1 MLTRRSALV
10 NAAANGLAAVGLG
23 GRPLSGSAAQ
33 ATPTA
38 REATPVGLDLSRAP
52 LWRTAA
58 DRGLVFGTSTAT
70 WQLEDAEYARLV
82 DHEAA
87 ILFTEDDLL
96 WYRLRPEPGAEL
108 DFTYGDRFFAFAEER
123 GQLVFA
129 THLVWDEGFGEGWT
143 EDDLFGMED
152 ARSLML
158 DTVEQVVGH
167 YRGRVAGWVVVNE
180 AIDAHEADGL
190 RRDYPWYQTVGP
202 DYVAEAFRAARAADP
217 DALLVLN
224 EFGFETDDEYDAAA
238 DKQVKALV
246 VLDALLADGVPVDAF
261 GVQAHLEAAGF
272 AEKFDAAGYQ
282 AFLAELADRGM
293 TILVTELDVLDD
305 GVPEDIPTRDEAIA
319 DAYRTYLDV
328 ALAEPAVAAVMTF
341 GLSDR
346 YTWLQEDYP
355 REDGVARRPLPYDEE
370 LRPKPAY
377 DALAGALG
385 GAGTQSPLAGAAG
398 GVIGGGQGD
407 FCESRSINRPPPPV
421 ILGEAEGSLSDSTNG
436 GRNDAATAGPPRL
449 LLGDPRRS
457 RGEILHSVRDDGEPV
472 GTNANRMVRAP
483 SETTRSHAS
492 RAGKLPRHGRV
503 LGRAEEVTQVA

>member
-1 MLTRRSALV
+1 
-10 NAAANGLAAVGLG
+10 
-23 GRPLSGSAAQ
+23 SGVAAQ
-33 ATPTA
+33 ATPVVGA
-38 REATPVGLDLSRAP
+38 ATPVVGTASPAAADRSGVP

-58 DRGLVFGTSTAT
+58 DRGLVYGTSAAT

-96 WYRLRPEPGAEL
+96 WYRLRPTPDAEL
-108 DFTYGDRFFAFAEER
+108 DFTYGDQFFAFAEER

-143 EDDLFGMED
+143 EDDLFGMAD

-158 DTVEQVVGH
+158 DTVERVVSH
-167 YRGRVAGWVVVNE
+167 YRGRVAAWVVVNE
-180 AIDAHEADGL
+180 AIDAHEGDGL

-224 EFGFETDDEYDAAA
+224 EFGFETDDEFDAAA
-238 DKQVKALV
+238 DKRAKALL

-261 GVQAHLEAAGF
+261 GVQAHLEAADF
-272 AEKFDAAGYQ
+272 AAKFDADGYR

-293 TILVTELDVLDD
+293 TILITEMDVLDD
-305 GVPEDIPTRDEAIA
+305 GLPEDIPARDAA
-319 DAYRTYLDV
+319 VAAAYRTYLNA

-355 REDGVARRPLPYDEE
+355 REDGAPRRPLPYDEE

-377 DALAGALG
+377 DALAGAL
-385 GAGTQSPLAGAAG
+385 A
-398 GVIGGGQGD
+398 
-407 FCESRSINRPPPPV
+407 
-421 ILGEAEGSLSDSTNG
+421 
-436 GRNDAATAGPPRL
+436 DAAARDLLWEAPRA
-449 LLGDPRRS
+449 R
-457 RGEILHSVRDDGEPV
+457 
-472 GTNANRMVRAP
+472 
-483 SETTRSHAS
+483 
-492 RAGKLPRHGRV
+492 
-503 LGRAEEVTQVA
+503 